1 MFSAVASGIFAY
13 RNANKTKDGD
23 IGRGAV
29 TVGQTAGLIQE
40 VAKYDGAVAK
50 TARSA
55 VSVFSDLAKK
65 HKAFEYAGKATKFA
79 VNNVNPLIC
88 VSGGIKTMMS
98 DDKVKTGITEV
109 AALSA
114 MFAGEGLIKANYDK
128 IVTSQTVRN
137 GIKTLSNSK
146 MLKPVFEYLKK
157 HKLEGKAGAILK
169 GLIFVAGSI
178 TSYEIGRRIG
188 EPMANRI
195 KANLNIKDKKP
206 SSEPKNQPQ
215 IQVDKTDENE
225 NVNVNSQVLP
235 KNQSNGLNTFVA

>member
-13 RNANKTKDGD
+13 RNADKTRNGD

-40 VAKYDGAVAK
+40 VAKYDGVVAN

-65 HKAFEYAGKATKFA
+65 NKAFEYAGKATKFA

-88 VSGGIKTMMS
+88 VSGGIKTAMS

-114 MFAGEGLIKANYDK
+114 MFAGEGFIKANYDK
-128 IVTSQTVRN
+128 IAASETVRN
-137 GIKTLSNSK
+137 GIKTLSKSK
-146 MLKPVFEYLKK
+146 ILKPVYEYLKK
-157 HKLEGKAGAILK
+157 HKLEGKAGSILK
-169 GLIFVAGSI
+169 GLIFVAGSM

-188 EPMANRI
+188 EPIAKRV
-195 KANLNIKDKKP
+195 KADLGIKDK
-206 SSEPKNQPQ
+206 NQTSQQKVTPQ
-215 IQVDKTDENE
+215 TLKKQQRVQEKI
-225 NVNVNSQVLP
+225 
-235 KNQSNGLNTFVA
+235 NQMA